1 MNKIWLGILLISF
14 LYGIITKRFDTMA
27 TIILSLPQKG
37 LELVCTLVFSAVF
50 WNGIMY
56 ILADCGA
63 IQFISKLLTPLL
75 DLIMPQMKDKEARE
89 LISTN
94 IAANMLGLG
103 FAATPSG
110 LKAMKRL
117 KLLSDEEKGVASD
130 AMVTFLVL
138 NTAGVTIIP
147 TSVIAI
153 RQQYG
158 AINPA
163 DFVICGIISTL
174 FACVVGLLFDVYYR
188 NKRLRKNKK

>member
-14 LYGIITKRFDTMA
+14 VYGIATGRFEVMA
-27 TIILSLPQKG
+27 NTILALPEKG

-56 ILADCGA
+56 ILADCGVVS
-63 IQFISKLLTPLL
+63 FIGRMLRPLL
-75 DLIMPQMKDKEARE
+75 DLIMPQMKDKEARD

-110 LKAMKRL
+110 LRAMKRM
-117 KLLSDEEKGVASD
+117 KLISDEDEGVASD
-130 AMVTFLVL
+130 GMVTFLVL

-153 RQQYG
+153 RQKYG
-158 AINPA
+158 ALNPA
-163 DFVICGIISTL
+163 DFVLCGIISTL
-174 FACVVGLLFDVYYR
+174 FSCVVGLVFDAVFR
-188 NKRLRKNKK
+188 RARIRKYGR

>member
-1 MNKIWLGILLISF
+1 MNKIWLGILLIAF
-14 LYGIITKRFDTMA
+14 VYGLGTGRIDQMA
-27 TIILSLPQKG
+27 TMVLGLPEKG
-37 LELVCTLVFSAVF
+37 LELVCALVFSAVF
-50 WNGIMY
+50 WNGIMC

-63 IQFISKLLTPLL
+63 IEFIARLLRPLL
-75 DLIMPQMKDKEARE
+75 DLIMPQMKDKEARG
-89 LISTN
+89 LIASN

-117 KLLSDEEKGVASD
+117 KLLSTEEDHVASD

-153 RQQYG
+153 RQRYG
-158 AINPA
+158 AANPA
-163 DFVICGIISTL
+163 DFVLCGIIATFFSCL
-174 FACVVGLLFDVYYR
+174 IGLLFDRIYR
-188 NKRLRKNKK
+188 TRRIRKEGR

>member
-1 MNKIWLGILLISF
+1 
-14 LYGIITKRFDTMA
+14 
-27 TIILSLPQKG
+27 
-37 LELVCTLVFSAVF
+37 
-50 WNGIMY
+50 MY

-117 KLLSDEEKGVASD
+117 KLLSDEEEGVASD

-174 FACVVGLLFDVYYR
+174 FACIVGLLFDVYYR